1 MKKLLAALVMAFVLL
16 FTIPVIAQVDTTPE
30 VLSSKCIRD
39 GCIME
44 WKVTLHNMTTLPLKG
59 NLIITVM
66 DKNKD
71 LISSFR
77 MGAFVLKGSET
88 QVLQGMILFE
98 NSDRT
103 KSMRYMTATTE
114 DVVQMLQV
122 NKGPILKF

>member
-1 MKKLLAALVMAFVLL
+1 MKKLLVALLMAFVLL
-16 FTIPVIAQVDTTPE
+16 FTIPAIAQVDTTPE

-44 WKVTLHNMTTLPLKG
+44 WKVTLQNLANVPVKG
-59 NLIITVM
+59 NLVVVVM

-77 MGAFVLKGSET
+77 MGTFILKGCET

-114 DVVQMLQV
+114 DVIQMLQV